1 MLRSHVATNP
11 PHDFASHSPFSN
23 DAMPP
28 ADTTNATIHH
38 RKGKLQTTIVQK
50 QGSEVRLLLQ
60 SPNSPEWQSRVD
72 LANPSKLMCHYMEAM
87 MLVLLWTR
95 EPLRM
100 HVMGLGG
107 GQLPTLLRRH
117 FPEAAIDCTE
127 IDPDVYELARKFF
140 SFQPDPRLR
149 VFIEDGR
156 SFLESH
162 PPSGPYDI
170 IFLDAFVG
178 VGAVPLRLSTQEFFW
193 VCKSQLSARGT
204 LVVNV
209 LPKGGLVLER
219 LGTLAS
225 VFRNV
230 HTYERDQTLVLF
242 ANDDERESDTD
253 LVKRACE
260 LQERHN
266 FSFPYP
272 QLASRV
278 TRVKMSSAGQH
289 AAQLAPLLTD
299 ATPPQIIQI
308 PAELYRSTGR
318 NDACPCGSG
327 RKFKKCHGVVG
338 ASKS

>member
-1 MLRSHVATNP
+1 MA
-11 PHDFASHSPFSN
+11 
-23 DAMPP
+23 P
-28 ADTTNATIHH
+28 ADTTNTTIHH

-50 QGSEVRLLLQ
+50 QGSEVRLLLM
-60 SPNSPEWQSRVD
+60 SPNSPEWQSRID

-107 GQLPTLLRRH
+107 GQLPMLLRSH
-117 FPEAAIDCTE
+117 FPDAAIDCTE

-140 SFQPDPRLR
+140 SFRPDPRLG
-149 VFIEDGR
+149 VFVEDGR
-156 SFLESH
+156 AFLESR
-162 PPSGPYDI
+162 PNPEAYDV

-178 VGAVPLRLSTQEFFW
+178 VGAVPLRLSTQEFFR
-193 VCKSQLSARGT
+193 VCKKQLSAHGT

-219 LGTLAS
+219 LATLAS

-230 HTYERDQTLVLF
+230 YTYERDQTLVLF
-242 ANDDERESDTD
+242 ANDDEGETDRD
-253 LVKRACE
+253 LVKVACE

-272 QLASRV
+272 QLAARLA
-278 TRVKMSSAGQH
+278 RVKTPPAGPQ

-299 ATPPQIIQI
+299 ETPPQIIQI
-308 PAELYRSTGR
+308 PPELCRSTGR
-318 NDACPCGSG
+318 NDPCPCGSG
-327 RKFKKCHGVVG
+327 RKFKKCHGVAG
-338 ASKS
+338 